1 MNYLKRLGRSF
12 CNNVKHICGRK
23 RFSFKLLGI
32 PLLTV
37 MERDRYHFNVFV
49 LFLPLL
55 QVVTGPKAHML
66 NILLLVWLMK
76 TVKYLFTGWSFV
88 NRAEVTRFAFCGRTI
103 YEKRVIEPYRFPS
116 TTFRDKQVGG

>member
-1 MNYLKRLGRSF
+1 MKDLKRLWGSF
-12 CNNVKHICGRK
+12 CGGVKHICGRK
-23 RFSFKLLGI
+23 KFTFKLLGI
-32 PLLTV
+32 PWLTV
-37 MERDRYHFNVFV
+37 RERDRYHLNVFI

-55 QVVTGPKAHML
+55 QIVTGPKAHML

-103 YEKRVIEPYRFPS
+103 YEKRVIEPYRFLS